1 MALVD
6 RRLLPKRFRE
16 TSLRCTIVPRK
27 SCEAMAF
34 EVKFIESAQ
43 ITAPHLKKPLFVEV
57 HRAEGS
63 DKAFVDLSRSHKLAR
78 MLCLDGHQFYDC
90 FGTVTVLDQLK
101 SLRDDHTRAASGRVT
116 FGTVTRAV
124 TAKELVLDGSCA
136 AIYVPSIAGCP
147 AHSLYVILTS
157 AYHGASVRMELSSD
171 NLAWLSGVIASER
184 ALAIK
189 KHVDTD
195 KAVALR
201 AIRDSDDS
209 LKHKLWVC
217 KDGASRALRP
227 QPEESPEGPPNKKK
241 ILTWLKP
248 EESPA
253 KTVSDAEAFINAE
266 SVTRNLGGRPLR
278 LTQKSLLSMF
288 GSKPT
293 PSGSSSSGGEDAASE
308 GS

>member
-63 DKAFVDLSRSHKLAR
+63 DKKFVDLSRSHKLAR

-101 SLRDDHTRAASGRVT
+101 SLRDDHTRAASGRVK

-124 TAKELVLDGSCA
+124 TAKELVMDGSCV
-136 AIYVPSIAGCP
+136 AIAVPSIAGCP
-147 AHSLYVILTS
+147 ARSLYVVLSST
-157 AYHGASVRMELSSD
+157 YQASVRMELSSD

-201 AIRDSDDS
+201 AIRDSDDN
-209 LKHKLWVC
+209 LKHKLWIG

-227 QPEESPEGPPNKKK
+227 QPEESSEGPPNKKK
-241 ILTWLKP
+241 ICMWLKP

-253 KTVSDAEAFINAE
+253 KTVSDAEAFISAE